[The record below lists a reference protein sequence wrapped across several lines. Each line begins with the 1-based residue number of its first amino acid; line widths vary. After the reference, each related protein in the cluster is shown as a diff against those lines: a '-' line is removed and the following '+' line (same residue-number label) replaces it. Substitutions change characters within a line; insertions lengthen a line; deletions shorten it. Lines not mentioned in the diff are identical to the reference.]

1 MSKKRKIQCAIVII
15 GVIVIP
21 LLYSY
26 FYLGAF
32 WDPYSRLEKLPVA
45 VVNNDNGAKINNED
59 RNLGKE
65 VCDKLKDDGSL
76 KFDFTDEATAKKGT
90 SEDEYYAM
98 IVIPEGFS
106 KDIASSAT
114 TEKKTATI
122 TFSSNQKRNYLA
134 SQILN
139 SAVTKIEESVRSS
152 VNKEITQQLADQL
165 NKIPD
170 QLTLVQDG
178 AKQLDDGTGQLQ
190 EGSLKLKDGLGALA
204 SGSQKLADGTAEYKG
219 KLKEYST
226 GVAGAKTGADT
237 LSAGLKD
244 LDKGIDDLLQ
254 GTNKAVLSTKDLNS
268 LKSGA
273 AFLAGNAASFSSSMN
288 SYVTGVNTLLDQI
301 SNPALAGQV
310 AAMKATGNAL
320 KSASAQISAGAS
332 QIANGTKSMP
342 ELRQGL
348 LDIQAG
354 LKKADDGSAK
364 LLAGSKDL
372 ATGMSKLNTATG
384 QLQAASGTIA
394 SGASDLAEGSK
405 TAQQGASDL
414 NDGAQ
419 KLKDGTN
426 TLYKSVSDSLVKSGS
441 ELKKLDGIS
450 DFASAPVTVKQDNIT
465 DVPNY
470 GTAFAP
476 YFMSLSLWVGGL
488 IIFMAIYYDPSNKF
502 NLLGIN
508 SEKRVVRSFGY
519 LLIGFVQ
526 ALVLGFILKFALGL
540 EVANSPLYYLS
551 CCLVSLVF
559 IAIIQ
564 FLMVFL
570 KDAGKFL
577 SMLLLILQLTSC
589 GGTFP
594 IETVPKIFGILYPFM
609 PMTYSVGLFKQ
620 TISGIDNGELMYNI
634 GILFAMLLIFMAAT
648 VFFSTV
654 RAKTQTEEERDLVT
668 EVK

>member
-15 GVIVIP
+15 GVIIIP

-45 VVNNDNGAKINNED
+45 VVNNDNGAKINDED
-59 RNLGKE
+59 RNLGEE
-65 VCDKLKDDGSL
+65 VCKKLKDDGSL

-114 TEKKTATI
+114 TDKKTATI
-122 TFSSNQKRNYLA
+122 AFSSNQKRNYLA

-165 NKIPD
+165 KQIPD
-170 QLTLVQDG
+170 QLAEVQDG
-178 AKQLDDGTGQLQ
+178 AKQLNDGSGQLND
-190 EGSLKLKDGLGALA
+190 GSIKLADGLGDLA
-204 SGSQKLADGTAEYKG
+204 SGSQKLAEGTDEFST

-226 GVAGAKTGADT
+226 GVSGAKAGSDKLNAGMNDLDQGINALLAGA
-237 LSAGLKD
+237 
-244 LDKGIDDLLQ
+244 
-254 GTNKAVLSTKDLNS
+254 NKAVLSTAELS
-268 LKSGA
+268 TLKTGA
-273 AFLAGNAASFSSSMN
+273 ASLAASASAYSTSMS
-288 SYVTGVNTLLDQI
+288 SYVTGVNTLLDYI
-301 SNPALAGQV
+301 TEPALAGQV
-310 AAMKATGNAL
+310 ATVKATGNAL
-320 KSASAQISAGAS
+320 KTAAAQISGGAAL
-332 QIANGTKSMP
+332 IADGTKSMP

-354 LKKADDGSAK
+354 LQKADAGSNQ

-372 ATGMSKLNTATG
+372 AAGMSKLNTATG
-384 QLQAASGTIA
+384 QLQVASGTIA

-405 TAQQGASDL
+405 TAQQGATDLSEGAKQL
-414 NDGAQ
+414 NDGT
-419 KLKDGTN
+419 G
-426 TLYKSVSDSLVKSGS
+426 TLYSSVSDALVKSGT
-441 ELKKLDGIS
+441 ELKKLDGIA
-450 DFASAPVTVKQDNIT
+450 DFASAPVNIKEDNVT

-488 IIFMAIYYDPSNKF
+488 IIFMAIYYDPSGKF
-502 NLLGIN
+502 NLLSIN
-508 SEKRVVRSFGY
+508 AEKRVLRSFGY

-526 ALVLGFILKFALGL
+526 AIVLGFILKFALGL

-594 IETVPKIFGILYPFM
+594 IETVPKIFGVLYPFM

-620 TISGIDNGELMYNI
+620 TISGIDNGELMYNM
-634 GILFAMLLIFMAAT
+634 GILFAILLIVMAAT
-648 VFFSTV
+648 VFLSTV
-654 RAKTQTEEERDLVT
+654 RAKVQTAENRELVT

>member
-15 GVIVIP
+15 GVIIIP

-45 VVNNDNGAKINNED
+45 VVNNDNGAKINNKD
-59 RNLGKE
+59 RNLGE
-65 VCDKLKDDGSL
+65 ELCEKLKDDGTL
-76 KFDFTDEATAKKGT
+76 KFEFTDESTAKKGT
-90 SEDEYYAM
+90 KEDDYYAM

-114 TEKKTATI
+114 TEKKAATI

-152 VNKEITQQLADQL
+152 VNKEVTQQLADKL
-165 NKIPD
+165 NEIPD
-170 QLTLVQDG
+170 QLTEVQDG
-178 AKQLDDGTGQLQ
+178 AKQLNDGSIQLKD
-190 EGSLKLKDGLGALA
+190 GSLKLADGLGDLA
-204 SGSQKLADGTAEYKG
+204 SGSQKLADGTSEYSS

-226 GVAGAKTGADT
+226 GVSGAKAGADK
-237 LSAGLKD
+237 LNAGMSD
-244 LDKGIDDLLQ
+244 LDQGINELLA
-254 GTNKAVLSTKDLNS
+254 GANKAVLSTAELNT
-268 LKSGA
+268 LKTGA
-273 AFLAGNAASFSSSMN
+273 ASLAASASAYSTNMS
-288 SYVTGVNTLLDQI
+288 SYVTGVNALLNTI
-301 SNPALAGQV
+301 TNPDLAVQV
-310 AAMKATGNAL
+310 ATVKGTGKAL
-320 KSASAQISAGAS
+320 KTAAAQISGGAAL
-332 QIANGTKSMP
+332 IANGTKSMP

-354 LKKADDGSAK
+354 LKKADAGSNQ

-372 ATGMSKLNTATG
+372 AAGMSKLNTATG

-394 SGASDLAEGSK
+394 SGASNLAEGSK
-405 TAQQGASDL
+405 TAQQGATDL
-414 NDGAQ
+414 SDGAT
-419 KLKDGTN
+419 KLADGTG
-426 TLYKSVSDSLVKSGS
+426 TLYSSVSDALVKSGT

-450 DFASAPVTVKQDNIT
+450 DFSGAPVNVKQDNVT

-488 IIFMAIYYDPSNKF
+488 IIFMAIYYDPSGKF
-502 NLLGIN
+502 NLLSIN
-508 SEKRVVRSFGY
+508 SEKRVLRSFGY
-519 LLIGFVQ
+519 LSIGFVQ
-526 ALVLGFILKFALGL
+526 ALILGFILKFALGL
-540 EVANSPLYYLS
+540 KVANSPLYYLS

-594 IETVPKIFGILYPFM
+594 LETIPKFFGVLYPFM

-620 TISGIDNGELMYNI
+620 TISGIDNGELMYNM
-634 GILFAMLLIFMAAT
+634 GILFAILLIVMAAT
-648 VFFSTV
+648 VFLSTV
-654 RAKTQTEEERDLVT
+654 RAKVQTAEDRELVA

>member
-15 GVIVIP
+15 GVIIIP

-65 VCDKLKDDGSL
+65 VCDKLKEDGSL

-90 SEDEYYAM
+90 KEDEYYAM

-114 TEKKTATI
+114 TDKKTATI

-152 VNKEITQQLADQL
+152 VNKEITQQLADKL
-165 NKIPD
+165 NQIPD
-170 QLTLVQDG
+170 QLTEVQDG
-178 AKQLDDGTGQLQ
+178 AKQLNDGAGQLKDGTV
-190 EGSLKLKDGLGALA
+190 KLKDGLGALVV
-204 SGSQKLADGTAEYKG
+204 GSQKLADGTSQYKG
-219 KLKEYST
+219 KLKEFST
-226 GVAGAKTGADT
+226 GVSGAKTGADKLT
-237 LSAGLKD
+237 AGMGD
-244 LDKGIDDLLQ
+244 LDKGINDLLA
-254 GTNKAVLSTKDLNS
+254 GANKAVLSTAELNT

-273 AFLAGNAASFSSSMN
+273 ALLAANASSYSTNMS
-288 SYVTGVNTLLDQI
+288 SYVTSVNSLLDTITNQ
-301 SNPALAGQV
+301 ALAPSV
-310 AAMKATGNAL
+310 AKLKATGNVL
-320 KSASAQISAGAS
+320 NSAAAQISGGATL
-332 QIANGTKSMP
+332 IANGTKNMP
-342 ELRQGL
+342 ELRKGL
-348 LDIQAG
+348 LEIQAG
-354 LKKADDGSAK
+354 LKKADAGSNQ
-364 LLAGSKDL
+364 LLQGSKDL
-372 ATGMSKLNTATG
+372 AAGMSKLNVATG
-384 QLQAASGTIA
+384 QLQTASGTIA
-394 SGASDLAEGSK
+394 QGASELATGAK

-414 NDGAQ
+414 SDGAT
-419 KLKDGTN
+419 KLADGTG
-426 TLYKSVSDSLVKSGS
+426 TLYNSVSDALVKSGT

-450 DFASAPVTVKQDNIT
+450 DFSSAPVTVKQDNVT

-488 IIFMAIYYDPSNKF
+488 IIFMAIYYDPSGKF
-502 NLLGIN
+502 NLLSIN
-508 SEKRVVRSFGY
+508 SEKRVLRCFGY

-526 ALVLGFILKFALGL
+526 ALILGFILKFALGL
-540 EVANSPLYYLS
+540 KVANSPLYYLS

-620 TISGIDNGELMYNI
+620 TISGIDNGELMYNM
-634 GILFAMLLIFMAAT
+634 GILFAILLIVMAAT
-648 VFFSTV
+648 VFLSTV
-654 RAKTQTEEERDLVT
+654 RAKTQTTEDRELVT